1 MIKAGLTDPTRPL
14 GVFLFLGPTG
24 TGKTEIAKAFAEF
37 LFGSPDRLVRLDMSE
52 FQTPESLERLL
63 ADTTLDGHGAGLV
76 SAVRSDP
83 FSVVLLDEFEKAAEP
98 VWDVFLQVFDDGRL
112 TDSHGRL
119 VDFRRCVMVLTSNV
133 GSAIAAGP
141 GLGFDPGA
149 RGFDENAAERA
160 LRTTFRPEL
169 LNRIDRVVMFR
180 PFERAAMRSLLDKEL
195 REALARRGLRERPW
209 AVEVDESAYAFLVEK
224 GFSPELGARPLRRAI
239 EHHLLAPLAAAIVE
253 QTIPEGD
260 QFLFVS
266 APGGEGITVTFVD
279 PDADERVGALGRDGD
294 GRARH
299 PRARAVGARRR
310 GVGAVRA
317 GGDATDRHGRGGARA
332 REVGCPR
339 GARRADVLGDAG
351 PVRGA
356 REGGV
361 SRQARDGDEDR
372 RAPCRTARAE
382 RGDGGRASAD
392 LVELLASRLHVL
404 DSAVAGVETGDP
416 FELFLDVGASGP
428 GEAES
433 SFAERIAAMYLAWG
447 KKRGMD
453 VERLSSGAGTRVL
466 AVSGLG
472 CWRIL
477 APEAGLHVHE
487 EGEGAVDGTR
497 AVDRATVRVRIAAR
511 IPGVPGD
518 GIALPE
524 VACDAIANAPAVN
537 VVVRRYRTGP
547 SPLVRDAVRG
557 YRTGHLDRVLG
568 GGFDLG

>member
-1 MIKAGLTDPTRPL
+1 MSARR
-14 GVFLFLGPTG
+14 
-24 TGKTEIAKAFAEF
+24 
-37 LFGSPDRLVRLDMSE
+37 SP
-52 FQTPESLERLL
+52 P
-63 ADTTLDGHGAGLV
+63 A
-76 SAVRSDP
+76 P
-83 FSVVLLDEFEKAAEP
+83 
-98 VWDVFLQVFDDGRL
+98 
-112 TDSHGRL
+112 
-119 VDFRRCVMVLTSNV
+119 
-133 GSAIAAGP
+133 GSASTR
-141 GLGFDPGA
+141 GA
-149 RGFDENAAERA
+149 RGFDENAVERA

-169 LNRIDRVVMFR
+169 LNRLDRVVVFR
-180 PFERAAMRSLLDKEL
+180 PFERAAMRALLDKEL

-266 APGGEGITVTFVD
+266 APGGEGINVTFVD
-279 PDADERVGALGRDGD
+279 PDADEREPSDATATAELDIRALARSGRGDEASVQFALAETRRIATAVAALEPAKSGALAALAEPTFWETPGRF
-294 GRARH
+294 
-299 PRARAVGARRR
+299 AVLAKAEYLDRLET
-310 GVGAVRA
+310 
-317 GGDATDRHGRGGARA
+317 ATK
-332 REVGCPR
+332 
-339 GARRADVLGDAG
+339 
-351 PVRGA
+351 
-356 REGGV
+356 
-361 SRQARDGDEDR
+361 
-372 RAPCRTARAE
+372 TAE
-382 RGDGGRASAD
+382 RLAARLERSAGDGGRASAD